1 MKKIAL
7 ITGIN
12 GQDGALLANFLLK
25 KNYIVHGIIRRSS
38 NFNTQRL
45 QNLYKDIHDKNV
57 RLFLHYGDLSDSS
70 NIVNILKRIKPD
82 EIYNLGAQSHVKVS
96 FEIPEYTININALGT
111 LRILEA
117 IKTLNL
123 INKVKFYQASSSEM
137 FGYSKPPQNENT
149 VFLPASPY
157 AISKLCAHWI
167 AINYRKSYKIFAS
180 TGILFNHESSF
191 RGDTFVTKK
200 IVNAAIKIVKGNQ
213 KKLYLGNLY
222 AKRDWG
228 YAGDYVEGMWK
239 ILQFKKPDDFVLST
253 NTSCSVKKFT
263 NIVFKKLGIEIVWRG
278 IGLNE
283 KGINKK
289 TKKTIIEIDK
299 KYFRP
304 QEVENLV
311 GDYSKAKRLLNWKP
325 KTKLD
330 ALIEMMIKEQINL

>member
-167 AINYRKSYKIFAS
+167 TINYRKSYKIFAS

-311 GDYSKAKRLLNWKP
+311 GDYSKAKKLLNWKP